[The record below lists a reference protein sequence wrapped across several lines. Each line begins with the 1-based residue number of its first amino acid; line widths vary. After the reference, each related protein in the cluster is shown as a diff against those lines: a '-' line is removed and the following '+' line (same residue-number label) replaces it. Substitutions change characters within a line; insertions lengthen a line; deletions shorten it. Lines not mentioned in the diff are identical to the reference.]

1 MRLVMT
7 VDVDLE
13 ESGLDPEEI
22 KGEIDN
28 FASELLLLGAIRHG
42 YLEAE
47 LQKVECEGVTWTR
60 Q

>member
-1 MRLVMT
+1 MRLEMT

-22 KGEIDN
+22 KGEMWN
-28 FASELLLLGAIRHG
+28 FVKELLLLGAVDMEIG
-42 YLEAE
+42 LT
-47 LQKVECEGVTWTR
+47 LQKVEHESVTWTR

>member
-13 ESGLDPEEI
+13 ESGLNPVELNEEI
-22 KGEIDN
+22 GS
-28 FASELLLLGAIRHG
+28 FTRELLLMGAIDMEIG
-42 YLEAE
+42 LT
-47 LQKVECEGVTWTR
+47 LQKVESDGVSWTR

>member
-22 KGEIDN
+22 KGEMWN
-28 FASELLLLGAIRHG
+28 FTRELLLLGAVDMEIG
-42 YLEAE
+42 LA
-47 LQKVECEGVTWTR
+47 LQKVECEGGSWVKE
-60 Q
+60 

>member
-13 ESGLDPEEI
+13 EAGLDPEEI
-22 KGEIDN
+22 KGEMWN
-28 FASELLLLGAIRHG
+28 FTRELLLLGAVDMEIG
-42 YLEAE
+42 LT
-47 LQKVECEGVTWTR
+47 LQKVEGEGVTWTR

>member
-13 ESGLDPEEI
+13 EAGLDSEEI
-22 KGEIDN
+22 KGEMWN
-28 FASELLLLGAIRHG
+28 FTRELLLLGAVDMEIG
-42 YLEAE
+42 LT
-47 LQKVECEGVTWTR
+47 LQKVENEDMAWTR

>member
-22 KGEIDN
+22 KEEMWN
-28 FASELLLLGAIRHG
+28 FTRELILLGAVDMEIG
-42 YLEAE
+42 LA
-47 LQKVECEGVTWTR
+47 LQKVECEGMTWTR

>member
-1 MRLVMT
+1 MRLEMT

-22 KGEIDN
+22 EGEMWN
-28 FASELLLLGAIRHG
+28 FVKELLLLGAVDMEIG
-42 YLEAE
+42 LT
-47 LQKVECEGVTWTR
+47 LQKVEHESVTWTR